1 MQQDER
7 VWELSWMGSIS
18 YNGWEGHRAKLQ
30 NLTVLHGQDW
40 DRSANSHA
48 QKPESITGNFLQPS
62 TTEIRT
68 KPATLSSFL

>member
-1 MQQDER
+1 
-7 VWELSWMGSIS
+7 MGSIS

-48 QKPESITGNFLQPS
+48 QKPLLGTSYS
-62 TTEIRT
+62 
-68 KPATLSSFL
+68 PAQLK